1 MIPLSDFHTHSTWCD
16 GKNTLREMVDAALE
30 KGLYAF
36 GFSGHSPM
44 VSDCEWCI
52 ADEKLENYFR
62 DATALKEEYK
72 DKINALVGLELDVFS
87 PIPSQKFD
95 YLISSVHYIKK
106 DGAML
111 PIDLSQKQTIS
122 DVEKYY
128 GGDYYAYTRD
138 YFELVSTCADRVD
151 GVIVGHFDLVTKF
164 NEGDVLFDTTDERY
178 LTQGY
183 AAIDKLLEKNVI
195 FEVNTGAMSRGYRTE
210 PYPSIPF
217 LRYIKEKGGRVILSG
232 DCHNASAICHAFD
245 LAYEHIKKA
254 GLEETEKYPILRV

>member
-72 DKINALVGLELDVFS
+72 DKINVLVGLELDVFS

-111 PIDLSQKQTIS
+111 PIDL
-122 DVEKYY
+122 
-128 GGDYYAYTRD
+128 
-138 YFELVSTCADRVD
+138 
-151 GVIVGHFDLVTKF
+151 
-164 NEGDVLFDTTDERY
+164 
-178 LTQGY
+178 
-183 AAIDKLLEKNVI
+183 
-195 FEVNTGAMSRGYRTE
+195 
-210 PYPSIPF
+210 
-217 LRYIKEKGGRVILSG
+217 
-232 DCHNASAICHAFD
+232 
-245 LAYEHIKKA
+245 
-254 GLEETEKYPILRV
+254 